1 MLFPKNIY
9 NKLGFDQVIDFAKNH
24 CETELG
30 KSIHTQVKYTNQSDI
45 LFLRLEQTKEAL
57 EILENAKLNVFLP
70 LDFDLHEKTAHIEGF
85 FYEIESIQEISDFL
99 VSAKKVDDFFRN
111 NLDEYPNLSSVFKD
125 VGIDYTLID
134 QIDQILDPEGKIKPS
149 ATPKLRKIHNEIKK
163 LESNIIKSS
172 NNIFLKAKEKG
183 LLANTKLGIKN
194 GRVVLP
200 VLSEFK
206 RKVNGVLIDQSGT
219 GKISYIE
226 PMEIVGL
233 NNDLSELQIK
243 KRQEII
249 TILKKISQQI
259 VLNLRE
265 IKKARKNLAFYDF
278 VRSKARLA
286 SDWKC
291 VLPKFD
297 SFTNVINSKHPLLK
311 ERLSDESKQLVPLD
325 YSLDKDNRII
335 VISGPNAG
343 GKSVALKTI
352 GLLQLM
358 LQNGF
363 LVPCSDESTFQI
375 FEHIFIDIGDDQSIE
390 SDLSTYSSH
399 LKSAKH
405 IVNFCDE
412 NTLVLMDEIGT
423 GTDPM
428 FGGPIAEAV
437 LESIHAKNAYGIIT
451 THFSNIKTKADQLT
465 GIQNAAMLFDVD
477 KLIPLY
483 KLQVGQPGSSFS
495 FEVASNIGLNKKLI
509 KRAKALTDTK
519 QYDLDEL
526 LSDVQLQ
533 QEKIKEKELEL
544 NIKLENAKKYEHEYR
559 LLKEKLEG
567 QKSEIIQQANIKA
580 SSIIKSANKEIEKTI
595 RVIKESSADKKKTDK
610 VRNSL
615 KQKVTKLGDDIP
627 DTISTEIKYKIGDQV
642 QVKGSDISGEIT
654 EINKNK
660 ITIRFGALTTKTTI
674 ENIEKVDQGNA
685 KKVKKYISESS
696 YFNKQQSF
704 KSEIDIRGMRT
715 HEALSEVDSL
725 IDTALIMGVSKLR
738 ILHGK
743 GNGILRTEIRK
754 HLKQNPTIVNMSY
767 ERVGLG
773 GEGISIIELG

>member
-9 NKLGFDQVIDFAKNH
+9 NKLGFDQVIDFARNH

-111 NLDEYPNLSSVFKD
+111 NIDEYPNLSSVFKD

-163 LESNIIKSS
+163 LESNILKSS
-172 NNIFLKAKEKG
+172 NNIFIKAKEKG
-183 LLANTKLGIKN
+183 LLANTELGIKN

-544 NIKLENAKKYEHEYR
+544 NTKLENAKKYEHEYR

-654 EINKNK
+654 EIKKNK
-660 ITIRFGALTTKTTI
+660 ITIRFGALTTKTSI
-674 ENIEKVDQGNA
+674 ENIEKVGQSNA

>member
-163 LESNIIKSS
+163 LESNILKSS

-183 LLANTKLGIKN
+183 LLANTELGIKN

-311 ERLSDESKQLVPLD
+311 ERLSNESKQLVPLD
-325 YSLDKDNRII
+325 YSLDKYNRII

-674 ENIEKVDQGNA
+674 ENIEKVGQGNA

-754 HLKQNPTIVNMSY
+754 HLKQNPTIVNMLY

>member
-163 LESNIIKSS
+163 LESNILKSS

-183 LLANTKLGIKN
+183 LLANTELGIKN

-451 THFSNIKTKADQLT
+451 THFSNIKTKADQLK

-544 NIKLENAKKYEHEYR
+544 NTKLENAKKYEHEYR

-654 EINKNK
+654 EIKKNK

-674 ENIEKVDQGNA
+674 ESIEKVGQGNA

>member
-9 NKLGFDQVIDFAKNH
+9 NKLGFDQVIDFARNH

-111 NLDEYPNLSSVFKD
+111 NIDEYPNLSSVFKD

-163 LESNIIKSS
+163 RESNILKSS
-172 NNIFLKAKEKG
+172 NNIFIKAKEKG
-183 LLANTKLGIKN
+183 LLANTELGIKN

-278 VRSKARLA
+278 VHSKARLA

-627 DTISTEIKYKIGDQV
+627 DTISTEITYKIGDQV

-654 EINKNK
+654 EIKKNK
-660 ITIRFGALTTKTTI
+660 ITIRFGALTTKTSI
-674 ENIEKVDQGNA
+674 ENIEKVGQGNA

>member
-163 LESNIIKSS
+163 LESNILKSS

-183 LLANTKLGIKN
+183 LLANTELGIKN

-544 NIKLENAKKYEHEYR
+544 NTKLENAKKYEHEYR

-674 ENIEKVDQGNA
+674 ENIEKVGQGNA

>member
-30 KSIHTQVKYTNQSDI
+30 KSIHTQVKYTNQSVI

-163 LESNIIKSS
+163 LESNILKSS

-183 LLANTKLGIKN
+183 LLANTELGIKN

-544 NIKLENAKKYEHEYR
+544 NTKLENAKKYEHEYR

-654 EINKNK
+654 EIKKNK

-674 ENIEKVDQGNA
+674 ENIEKVGQGNA

>member
-57 EILENAKLNVFLP
+57 KILENAKLNVFLP

-163 LESNIIKSS
+163 LESNILKSS
-172 NNIFLKAKEKG
+172 NNIFIKAKEKG
-183 LLANTKLGIKN
+183 LLANTELGIKN

-544 NIKLENAKKYEHEYR
+544 NTKLENAKKYEHEYR

-654 EINKNK
+654 EIKKNK
-660 ITIRFGALTTKTTI
+660 ITIRFGALTTKTSI
-674 ENIEKVDQGNA
+674 ENIEKVGQGNA

>member
-45 LFLRLEQTKEAL
+45 LFLRLEQTREAL

-70 LDFDLHEKTAHIEGF
+70 LDFDLHEKTTHIEGF

-163 LESNIIKSS
+163 LESNILKSS

-183 LLANTKLGIKN
+183 LLANTELGIKN

-544 NIKLENAKKYEHEYR
+544 NTKLENAQKYEHEYR

-654 EINKNK
+654 EIKKNK

-674 ENIEKVDQGNA
+674 ENIEKVGQGNA

>member
-163 LESNIIKSS
+163 LESNILKSS

-183 LLANTKLGIKN
+183 LLANTELGIKN

-544 NIKLENAKKYEHEYR
+544 NTKLENAQKYEHEYR

-654 EINKNK
+654 EIKKNK

>member
-163 LESNIIKSS
+163 LESNILKSS

-183 LLANTKLGIKN
+183 LLANTELGIKN

-451 THFSNIKTKADQLT
+451 THFSNIKTKVDQLT

-544 NIKLENAKKYEHEYR
+544 NTKLENAKKYEHEYR

-654 EINKNK
+654 EIKKNK

>member
-163 LESNIIKSS
+163 LESNILKSS

-183 LLANTKLGIKN
+183 LLANTELGIKN

-615 KQKVTKLGDDIP
+615 KQKVTKLGDDIL

-654 EINKNK
+654 EIKKNK

>member
-57 EILENAKLNVFLP
+57 KILENAKLNVFLP

-163 LESNIIKSS
+163 LESNILKSS

-183 LLANTKLGIKN
+183 LLANTELGIKN

-544 NIKLENAKKYEHEYR
+544 NTKLENAKKYEHEYR

-654 EINKNK
+654 EIKKNK
-660 ITIRFGALTTKTTI
+660 ITIRFGALTTKTSI
-674 ENIEKVDQGNA
+674 ENIEKVGQGNA

>member
-163 LESNIIKSS
+163 LESNILKSS

-183 LLANTKLGIKN
+183 LLANTELGIKN

-311 ERLSDESKQLVPLD
+311 ERLSNESKQLVPLD
-325 YSLDKDNRII
+325 YSLDKYNRII

-544 NIKLENAKKYEHEYR
+544 NTKLENAKKYEHEYR

-654 EINKNK
+654 EIKKNK

-674 ENIEKVDQGNA
+674 ENIEKVGQGNA

-754 HLKQNPTIVNMSY
+754 HLKQNPTIVNMLY

>member
-163 LESNIIKSS
+163 LESNILKSS

-183 LLANTKLGIKN
+183 LLANTELGIKN

-544 NIKLENAKKYEHEYR
+544 NTKLENAKKYEHEYR

-654 EINKNK
+654 EIKKNK

-674 ENIEKVDQGNA
+674 ESIEKVGQGNA

>member
-163 LESNIIKSS
+163 LESNILKSS

-183 LLANTKLGIKN
+183 LLATTELGIKN

-544 NIKLENAKKYEHEYR
+544 NTKLENAKKYEHEYR

-615 KQKVTKLGDDIP
+615 KQKVTKLGDDIL

-654 EINKNK
+654 EIKKNK

>member
-163 LESNIIKSS
+163 LESNILKSS

-183 LLANTKLGIKN
+183 LLANTELGIKN

-544 NIKLENAKKYEHEYR
+544 NTKLENAKKYEHEYR

-654 EINKNK
+654 EIKKNK

-674 ENIEKVDQGNA
+674 ENIEKVGQGNA

-754 HLKQNPTIVNMSY
+754 HLKQNPTIVNMLY

>member
-163 LESNIIKSS
+163 LESNILKSS

-183 LLANTKLGIKN
+183 LLANTELGIKN

-544 NIKLENAKKYEHEYR
+544 NTKLENAKKYEHEYR

-615 KQKVTKLGDDIP
+615 KQKVTKLGDDIL

-654 EINKNK
+654 EIKKNK

>member
-163 LESNIIKSS
+163 LESNILKSS

-183 LLANTKLGIKN
+183 LLANTELGIKN

-219 GKISYIE
+219 GRISYIE

-544 NIKLENAKKYEHEYR
+544 NTKLENAKKYEHEYR

-654 EINKNK
+654 EIKKNK
-660 ITIRFGALTTKTTI
+660 ITIRFGALTTKTSI
-674 ENIEKVDQGNA
+674 ENIEKVGQGNA

>member
-163 LESNIIKSS
+163 LESNILKSS

-183 LLANTKLGIKN
+183 LLANTELGIKN

-544 NIKLENAKKYEHEYR
+544 NTKLENAQKYEHEYR

-654 EINKNK
+654 EIKKNK
-660 ITIRFGALTTKTTI
+660 ITIRFGALTTKTSI
-674 ENIEKVDQGNA
+674 GNIEKVGQGNA
-685 KKVKKYISESS
+685 KKVKEYISESS

>member
-111 NLDEYPNLSSVFKD
+111 NIDEYPNLSSVFKD

-163 LESNIIKSS
+163 LESNILKSS

-183 LLANTKLGIKN
+183 LLANTELGIKN

-544 NIKLENAKKYEHEYR
+544 NTKLENAKKYEHEYR

-615 KQKVTKLGDDIP
+615 KQKVTKLGDDIL

-654 EINKNK
+654 EIKKNK
-660 ITIRFGALTTKTTI
+660 ITIRFGALTTKTSI
-674 ENIEKVDQGNA
+674 ENIEKVGQGNA

>member
-163 LESNIIKSS
+163 LESNILKSS

-183 LLANTKLGIKN
+183 LLANTELGIKN

-654 EINKNK
+654 EIKKNK

-674 ENIEKVDQGNA
+674 ENIEKVGQGNA

>member
-163 LESNIIKSS
+163 LESNILKSS

-183 LLANTKLGIKN
+183 LLANTELGIKN

-544 NIKLENAKKYEHEYR
+544 NTKLENAKKYEHEYR

-654 EINKNK
+654 EIKKNK

-674 ENIEKVDQGNA
+674 ENIEKVGQGNA

>member
-163 LESNIIKSS
+163 LESNILKSS

-183 LLANTKLGIKN
+183 LLANTELGIKN

-311 ERLSDESKQLVPLD
+311 ERLSNESKQLVPLD
-325 YSLDKDNRII
+325 YSLDKYNRII

-544 NIKLENAKKYEHEYR
+544 NTKLENAKKYEHEYR

-674 ENIEKVDQGNA
+674 ENIEKVGQGNA

-754 HLKQNPTIVNMSY
+754 HLKQNPTIVNMLY

>member
-9 NKLGFDQVIDFAKNH
+9 NKLGFDQVIDFARNH

-163 LESNIIKSS
+163 LESNILKSS

-183 LLANTKLGIKN
+183 LLANTELGIKN

-544 NIKLENAKKYEHEYR
+544 NTKLENAKKYEHEYR

-595 RVIKESSADKKKTDK
+595 RVIKESYADKKKTDK

-654 EINKNK
+654 EIKKNK
-660 ITIRFGALTTKTTI
+660 ITIRFGALTTKTSI
-674 ENIEKVDQGNA
+674 ENIEKVGQGNA

>member
-163 LESNIIKSS
+163 LESNILKSS

-183 LLANTKLGIKN
+183 LLANTELGIKN

-544 NIKLENAKKYEHEYR
+544 NTKLENAKKYEHEYR

-654 EINKNK
+654 EIKKNK

>member
-163 LESNIIKSS
+163 LESNILKSS

-183 LLANTKLGIKN
+183 LLANTELGIKN

-311 ERLSDESKQLVPLD
+311 ERLSNESKQLVPLD
-325 YSLDKDNRII
+325 YSLDKYNRII

-451 THFSNIKTKADQLT
+451 THFSNIKTKVDQLT

-674 ENIEKVDQGNA
+674 ENIEKVGQGNA

-754 HLKQNPTIVNMSY
+754 HLKQNPTIVNMLY

>member
-9 NKLGFDQVIDFAKNH
+9 NKLGFDQVIDFARNH

-163 LESNIIKSS
+163 LESNILKSS

-183 LLANTKLGIKN
+183 LLANTELGIKN

-544 NIKLENAKKYEHEYR
+544 NTKLENAKKYEHEYR

-615 KQKVTKLGDDIP
+615 KQKVTKLGDDIL

-654 EINKNK
+654 EIKKNK

>member
-1 MLFPKNIY
+1 MLFPNNIY
-9 NKLGFDQVIDFAKNH
+9 YKLGFDQVIDFAKNH

-30 KSIHTQVKYTNQSDI
+30 KSIHTKVKYTNQPDI

-57 EILENAKLNVFLP
+57 EILENAKLNVSLP
-70 LDFDLHEKTAHIEGF
+70 LDFDLHEKTTHIEGF
-85 FYEIESIQEISDFL
+85 FYEIESIQKISEFL
-99 VSAKKVDDFFRN
+99 VSAIKLDDFFRN
-111 NLDEYPNLSSVFKD
+111 NIDEYPNLSSVFKD

-134 QIDQILDPEGKIKPS
+134 QIDQILDPEGEIKPS

-163 LESNIIKSS
+163 LESNILKSS

-183 LLANTKLGIKN
+183 LLANTELGIKN

-200 VLSEFK
+200 VLSEYK

-226 PMEIVGL
+226 PMEIVSL

-286 SDWKC
+286 FDWEC

-363 LVPCSDESTFQI
+363 LIPCSNESTFQI

-423 GTDPM
+423 GTDPT

-437 LESIHAKNAYGIIT
+437 LESIHEKNAYGIIT

-483 KLQVGQPGSSFS
+483 KLEVGQPGSSFS

-509 KRAKALTDTK
+509 KRAKALTNTK

-526 LSDVQLQ
+526 LSDVQLK
-533 QEKIKEKELEL
+533 QEKIKKKELEL
-544 NIKLENAKKYEHEYR
+544 NSKLENAKKFEHEYR

-595 RVIKESSADKKKTDK
+595 RVIKESSAEKKKTDK
-610 VRNSL
+610 VRDSL
-615 KQKVTKLGDDIP
+615 KQKVTKLVDDIP
-627 DTISTEIKYKIGDQV
+627 DRISTEITYKIGDQV
-642 QVKGSDISGEIT
+642 QVIGSDTSGEIT
-654 EINKNK
+654 EIKKNK
-660 ITIRFGALTTKTTI
+660 ITIRFGALTTKTSI
-674 ENIEKVDQGNA
+674 KNIEKVDHGNA

-715 HEALSEVDSL
+715 HEALSNVDSL
-725 IDTALIMGVSKLR
+725 IDSALIMGVSRLR

-743 GNGILRTEIRK
+743 GNGILRKEIRK

>member
-45 LFLRLEQTKEAL
+45 LSLRLEQTREAL

-70 LDFDLHEKTAHIEGF
+70 LDFDLHEKTTHIEGF

-163 LESNIIKSS
+163 LESNILKSS

-183 LLANTKLGIKN
+183 LLANTELGIKN

-544 NIKLENAKKYEHEYR
+544 NTKLENAKKYEHEYR

-654 EINKNK
+654 EIKKNK

-674 ENIEKVDQGNA
+674 ENIEKVGQGNA